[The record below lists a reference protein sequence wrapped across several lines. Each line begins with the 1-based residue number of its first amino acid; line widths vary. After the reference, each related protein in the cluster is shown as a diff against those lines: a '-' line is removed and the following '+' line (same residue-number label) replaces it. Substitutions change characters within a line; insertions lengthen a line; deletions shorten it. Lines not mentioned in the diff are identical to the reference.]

1 MGDGILCE
9 VTFSS
14 PQQVGH
20 SCSSGKMR
28 LQFLCLSSSGNI
40 ATCQHAYAQ
49 ERSLVRQNRCLT
61 SFCQCGK
68 RLLLYGN
75 QLALRLHSITDKTS
89 LLRSWCQ
96 ASWNAADARGLLKT
110 TPLRPVHVLCTTSTP
125 SKFDTTRRWRRSRPL
140 LCLRRSTIALA
151 RSSCV
156 SPSDLCK
163 V

>member
-1 MGDGILCE
+1 MGDGILC
-9 VTFSS
+9 VITFSS

-28 LQFLCLSSSGNI
+28 LQFLCLTSSGNI

-89 LLRSWCQ
+89 LLRSWRR

-110 TPLRPVHVLCTTSTP
+110 LPSRPVHVLCTPNP
-125 SKFDTTRRWRRSRPL
+125 SRFDTKRRRRRFSG
-140 LCLRRSTIALA
+140 LA
-151 RSSCV
+151 GFQNLTDC
-156 SPSDLCK
+156 PQNLTD
-163 V
+163 